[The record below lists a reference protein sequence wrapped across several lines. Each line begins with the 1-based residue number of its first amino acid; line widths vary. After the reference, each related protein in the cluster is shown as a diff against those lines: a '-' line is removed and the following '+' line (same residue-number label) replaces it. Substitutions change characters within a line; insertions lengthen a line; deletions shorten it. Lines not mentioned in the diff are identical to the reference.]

1 MSERLIYK
9 IILDN
14 DENRF
19 FLTDMDVKKYLEEN
33 KFMLLV
39 EENTKE
45 KLIINTEHIVL
56 LSEVKNVALK
66 SNFILS

>member
-19 FLTDMDVKKYLEEN
+19 FLTNIDVKKYLEEN
-33 KFMLLV
+33 KFMLLI
-39 EENTKE
+39 EENTAE
-45 KLIINTEHIVL
+45 KLIINTEHIIL
-56 LSEVKNVALK
+56 LSEVKNIALK
-66 SNFILS
+66 SSFILS

>member
-19 FLTDMDVKKYLEEN
+19 FLTSIDVKKYLEEN

-39 EENTKE
+39 EENTNE

-56 LSEVKNVALK
+56 LSEVKNIALK
-66 SNFILS
+66 SSFILS

>member
-33 KFMLLV
+33 KFMLLI

>member
-19 FLTDMDVKKYLEEN
+19 FLTNIDVKKYLEEN
-33 KFMLLV
+33 KFMLLI
-39 EENTKE
+39 EENTAE
-45 KLIINTEHIVL
+45 KLIINTEHIIL
-56 LSEVKNVALK
+56 LSEVKNIALK
-66 SNFILS
+66 SRFILS

>member
-19 FLTDMDVKKYLEEN
+19 FITGIDVKKYLEEN
-33 KFMLLV
+33 KFMLLI
-39 EENTKE
+39 EENTNE

-56 LSEVKNVALK
+56 ISEVKNVALK
-66 SNFILS
+66 SSFILR